1 MSESITIEELEQNKE
16 NKKYL
21 EEKLIKIED
30 IFEDNEEIILKTK
43 KLELFLNGVK
53 LNLDKQDRN
62 I

>member
-1 MSESITIEELEQNKE
+1 MSEAITIEGLEQNKE

-30 IFEDNEEIILKTK
+30 IFEDNQEIILKPK

-53 LNLDKQDRN
+53 LNLDKQNRN

>member
-1 MSESITIEELEQNKE
+1 MTIEELEQNKE

-21 EEKLIKIED
+21 EESLIKIED
-30 IFEDNEEIILKTK
+30 IFENNEKIMLNQK

-53 LNLDKQDRN
+53 LNIDKQNRN

>member
-1 MSESITIEELEQNKE
+1 MSEAITIEELEQNKE

-30 IFEDNEEIILKTK
+30 IFENNEEITLNPK

-53 LNLDKQDRN
+53 LNLDKQERN